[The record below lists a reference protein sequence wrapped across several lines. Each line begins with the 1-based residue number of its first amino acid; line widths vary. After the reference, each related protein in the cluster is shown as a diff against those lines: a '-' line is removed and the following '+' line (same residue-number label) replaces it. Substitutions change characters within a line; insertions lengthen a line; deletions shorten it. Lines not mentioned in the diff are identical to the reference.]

1 MLVYHSSHLV
11 LFACPSHCIENVT
24 HFIKYI
30 FIGTVQVLFCLIIYF
45 FSSTS
50 SSLCHFTFSFV
61 ILFLLNPFLLE
72 ASVCLTNLGPWLFR
86 LLYLCRFSTSLHRI
100 PRDSLYPVSSLWPS
114 ISWVPGLP
122 LYQFIFN
129 LLKPIL
135 Y

>member
-1 MLVYHSSHLV
+1 MYHSLHLI
-11 LFACPSHCIENVT
+11 LFACPNHCIKDLI

-50 SSLCHFTFSFV
+50 SSFCHSSF
-61 ILFLLNPFLLE
+61 LFISLFMLNSFLLE

-86 LLYLCRFSTSLHRI
+86 LLYLCCSGISLHRK
-100 PRDSLYPVSSLWPS
+100 PRNSLYLISSLWPS
-114 ISWVPGLP
+114 ISWVSGLP
-122 LYQFIFN
+122 LYQFIPLINF
-129 LLKPIL
+129 L